1 MFLSKK
7 VIAVK
12 YEDLKILDELREKGS
27 ISEEEYQREKEKILN
42 SPDHTRTGAGKQPL
56 FGLAENTYLMLMHL
70 TQFAGAIIPLAG
82 FIVPI
87 LMWTTNKDTNTNVD
101 KHGKNILNAMISY
114 AIYAAVLAITII
126 GIPVAI
132 ILGIVY
138 AVFVV
143 IATVKANNGEY
154 WKYPFTIQFIR

>member
-1 MFLSKK
+1 M
-7 VIAVK
+7 K

-27 ISEEEYQREKEKILN
+27 ISEEEYQREKERILN
-42 SPDHTRTGAGKQPL
+42 DQGNSFSNAGKQPL
-56 FGLAENTYLMLMHL
+56 FGLTENTYLMLMHL
-70 TQFAGAIIPLAG
+70 TQFVGVIVALLG

-87 LMWTTNKDTNTNVD
+87 LMWTTNKDTNANVD

-114 AIYAAVLAITII
+114 VIYAAVLCITLI

-132 ILGIVY
+132 VLGVLY

-143 IATVKANNGEY
+143 IASVKANNGEY
-154 WKYPFTIQFIR
+154 WKYPFTIQFFK